1 MEKMN
6 WIRKF
11 THNMLGLHKPKG
23 MTVSNGVTTSSHCK
37 YCGKH
42 IMRDSQGNWF

>member
-1 MEKMN
+1 MIKL
-6 WIRKF
+6 RKF
-11 THNMLGLHKPKG
+11 LCIIFGWHEPSDCIDIH
-23 MTVSNGVTTSSHCK
+23 GVNITSKCK